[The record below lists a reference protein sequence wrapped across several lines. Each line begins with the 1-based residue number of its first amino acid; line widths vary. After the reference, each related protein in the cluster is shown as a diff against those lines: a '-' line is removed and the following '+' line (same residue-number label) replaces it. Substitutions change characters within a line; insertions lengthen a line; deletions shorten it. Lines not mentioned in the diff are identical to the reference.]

1 MLESARTAPAFI
13 RTANPETCPEPCMTA
28 PELLTFSLRHY
39 GPGLWLVLA
48 MIASEL
54 VNLLT
59 LRKLNGLGIVP
70 REAAGLPGILV
81 SPLLH
86 NDLRHFLANLLPLLV
101 LCFALGRLMPL
112 QFWWIIAALVAGT
125 GGLVWLLARRRL
137 HLGASGLIYALF
149 GFLTLQGFLGGHTLY
164 LVVSIVLLVLYS
176 GLLWGV
182 LPTTAR
188 TSWESHLF
196 GLATGLALAW
206 GKVF

>member
-1 MLESARTAPAFI
+1 
-13 RTANPETCPEPCMTA
+13 MTA
-28 PELLTFSLRHY
+28 TELLTFALRHY

-48 MIASEL
+48 MIAAEL
-54 VNLLT
+54 VNLVT
-59 LRKLNGLGIVP
+59 LRRLNRLGIVP
-70 REAAGLPGILV
+70 REAAALPGILL

-86 NDLRHFLANLLPLLV
+86 NDLRHFLANFLPLLV

-125 GGLVWLLARRRL
+125 GMLVWLLARRCL

-149 GFLTLQGFLGGHTLY
+149 GFLTLQGFLGGHMLY
-164 LVVSIVLLVLYS
+164 LLVSIVLLALYS
-176 GLLWGV
+176 RLLWGV

-188 TSWESHLF
+188 TSWESHLL
-196 GLATGLALAW
+196 GLVTGLALAW